1 MKKIDHIGIAV
12 SDLNN
17 STVVFE
23 KLLNTTAYKTES
35 VLLENV
41 LVSFFKTGETKL
53 ELLQATSPE
62 STIAKFITKKGEG
75 IHHIAFEVDDIYAEI
90 KRLVQE
96 GFEVLSEP
104 KKGADNRLIVF
115 LNPRNTNSV
124 LIELC
129 QTIK

>member
-62 STIAKFITKKGEG
+62 SAIAKFITKKGEG
-75 IHHIAFEVDDIYAEI
+75 IHHIAFQVDDIYAEI